1 MYNSTPSLSHFIF
14 STAILRAREHGLS
27 TPGGKAFNRWN
38 SKNTAVNRQWNQI
51 TAPGLYKDLT
61 LRLKPNEPPHRVLQ
75 LLDATLVLP
84 HIRYLTLV
92 DPTTS
97 DLGDL
102 NVGRYLNETRP
113 ENIDVPPILRAY
125 KGDWDPIIFLLQRLV
140 CLKRLHLLLYPS
152 YPPALLDTLA
162 ETHPDCHVSVFSA
175 SPDTYRADFTRN
187 KWIHSP
193 VVKAAWI
200 VYYEHPNGRFY
211 TEHPDRFLRNILRQA
226 PGIKRLT
233 LQISATPG
241 PSSCQR
247 YTKWLQAQPSEDE
260 VNTHPRAQ
268 LEMLSFPLISKM
280 TAQNL
285 QAWSRVTD
293 LGYLTAWTAGAIEDI
308 ALLTTIAELQ
318 PFRALKRLT
327 LALNSPETSPP
338 WLPAVKT
345 MFNALPPLTYL
356 CLLGSYHPEWLPTAI
371 LDRHGP
377 TLTELQLHRPRPWFQ
392 NYESYRLARKGQIA
406 PIFPADVI
414 TNMAARCPVLQTL
427 RITVQRYRGHSTE
440 TAAYDALGRFPALH
454 TLDLHLNCL
463 PVMVSGYE
471 TPFPPRE
478 LTAYERQT
486 IQTWHGSLPKWTVRD
501 TAINSAFDE
510 TLATAI
516 FTRIWGQ
523 KTGRSLR
530 VLRLHPLSGQ
540 AGQYQ
545 GSTGITAHA
554 LLGDGSYH
562 QEMGGAWQVEWDGAN
577 GMRVENRF
585 KPKRKRGQTMRSMDL
600 EIFESIWP
608 SDREEKTWP
617 MEWRSWPLQ

>member
-1 MYNSTPSLSHFIF
+1 MDCLPLEVKHLIAGIVRDVSWET
-14 STAILRAREHGLS
+14 LRALS
-27 TPGGKAFNRWN
+27 Q
-38 SKNTAVNRQWNQI
+38 VNRQWNQI
-51 TAPGLYKDLT
+51 TAPSLYKDLT
-61 LRLKPNEPPHRVLQ
+61 LRLKSNEPPHRVLQ

-97 DLGDL
+97 DLGDI

-125 KGDWDPIIFLLQRLV
+125 KGDWDPIISLLQRLV

-175 SPDTYRADFTRN
+175 SPDTYRADITRI

-200 VYYEHPNGRFY
+200 VYYEHPSGRFY

-268 LEMLSFPLISKM
+268 LEMLSFPLISKL

-293 LGYLTAWTAGAIEDI
+293 LGYLTACTAGAIEDI
-308 ALLTTIAELQ
+308 ALLTTVAELQ

-338 WLPAVKT
+338 WLPAVKA

-377 TLTELQLHRPRPWFQ
+377 TLIELQLHRPRPWFQ
-392 NYESYRLARKGQIA
+392 SYESYRLARKGQIA

-414 TNMAARCPVLQTL
+414 ANMAARCPVLQTL
-427 RITVQRYRGHSTE
+427 RITVQRHRGHSTE

-486 IQTWHGSLPKWTVRD
+486 IQTWQGNLPKWRVRD
-501 TAINSAFDE
+501 TVINSAFDE
-510 TLATAI
+510 ALATAI

-540 AGQYQ
+540 AVQYQ
-545 GSTGITAHA
+545 GSTGITAQA
-554 LLGDGSYH
+554 LLGDGDYH

-577 GMRVENRF
+577 GIRVENRF
-585 KPKRKRGQTMRSMDL
+585 KPKRKRGQPMRSMDL

-608 SDREEKTWP
+608 SGREEKTWP